1 MTFTEL
7 MALDKIPDQPK
18 PVAGQSVANSIT
30 PEKKTERPVRPVH
43 PERSTGSRHSL
54 PNKRRVRDDY
64 RYTPAKQPSKREVK
78 RHAFEIYKD
87 QVERLQELK
96 VATMRMGHLR
106 SMSDMVR
113 EALDNF
119 LKKQA

>member
-7 MALDKIPDQPK
+7 MSLDKKADKTK
-18 PVAGQSVANSIT
+18 PVAGQSLAKSTI
-30 PEKKTERPVRPVH
+30 PQKTTVRHVRS
-43 PERSTGSRHSL
+43 ERSQGSRRSL
-54 PNKRRVRDDY
+54 QNKHRGRDDH
-64 RYTPAKQPSKREVK
+64 RYIPSKQPHKREIK

-96 VATMRMGHLR
+96 VAKMKTGQLR

-119 LKKQA
+119 LNK

>member
-7 MALDKIPDQPK
+7 LALDKKLDTPK
-18 PVAGQSVANSIT
+18 PVAGQSLADSTT
-30 PEKKTERPVRPVH
+30 PEKNTERPVRSVRS
-43 PERSTGSRHSL
+43 ERSTGSTRGL
-54 PNKRRVRDDY
+54 LNQRRVQNDY
-64 RYTPAKQPSKREVK
+64 RPTPSKQPSKREIK
-78 RHAFEIYKD
+78 RHAFEVYKD

-96 VATMRMGHLR
+96 VAAMRTGHLR

-119 LKKQA
+119 LKKQS